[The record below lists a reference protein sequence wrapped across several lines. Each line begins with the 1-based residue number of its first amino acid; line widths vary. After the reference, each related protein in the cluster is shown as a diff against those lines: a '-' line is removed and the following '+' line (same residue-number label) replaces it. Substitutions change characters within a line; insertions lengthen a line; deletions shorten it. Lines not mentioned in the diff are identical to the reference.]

1 MCGVVGIIGKK
12 EASSLVIE
20 GLKKLEYRGY
30 DSAGIASFNQ
40 ESIQVV
46 KSEGKLFNL
55 INKLNDL
62 TADNLY
68 YDTSIALGHTRWA
81 THGNININNAHPLI
95 SENRVA
101 VVHNGIIENY
111 SIIKKKLES
120 EGFIF
125 TSETDTEVLPH
136 LFAKYL
142 KMGNNFL
149 QAGKLVLKEIK
160 GAFAFVAICL
170 DFPDQLFVSRNSSP
184 LAIGLGEGA
193 NFVGSDA
200 QSINHLTQKIIYL
213 EDGDYALIKINGVEI
228 FDKSSNK
235 IDRKVINIQSEIG
248 LITKGGYKHF
258 MEKEIYEQPAVIPQ
272 TISSFING
280 KSTINIDL
288 DRLGFNVKNSL
299 VICAAGTSY
308 YAALVGKYWI
318 EQFADIPVIVDLSSE
333 YRYRRP
339 SIYGQKSML
348 VISQSGESLD
358 TLMALRY
365 AKKLGLNTNAI
376 INVEGS
382 TIDREV
388 DYSLH
393 TRVGPEIGV
402 ASTKSFTSQ
411 LVVLFL
417 IAIALGKKFNNLKS
431 EKIEKYISYLN
442 QLPLAVAKMLELED
456 QIITIAQKIKNSN
469 SVIFLG
475 RGYLYPLA
483 LEGALKL
490 KELSYIHAEGFAA
503 GEMKHGPIA
512 LIEDELPVIMFL
524 IADGLEDKSI
534 SNLQEAYSRGA
545 KIILIADKI
554 CIEKAPFAHL
564 KLQIPEFSDEFK
576 SILSPMLMSI
586 PAQLLAYHV
595 AKERGTDVDQ
605 PRNLAKSVTVE

>member
-1 MCGVVGIIGKK
+1 MCGVVGVIGKK
-12 EASSLVIE
+12 SASSLVIE

-30 DSAGIASFNQ
+30 DSAGIASFK
-40 ESIQVV
+40 EGAIQTV
-46 KSEGKLFNL
+46 KSEGKLDNL
-55 INKLNDL
+55 INKVNKLIKEEK
-62 TADNLY
+62 Y
-68 YDTSIALGHTRWA
+68 FDTCIALGHTRWA

-101 VVHNGIIENY
+101 VVHNGIIENF
-111 SIIKKKLES
+111 SAIKKDLIS
-120 EGFIF
+120 EGYFF
-125 TSETDTEVLPH
+125 KSDTDTEVIPH
-136 LFAKYL
+136 LFVKYI
-142 KMGNNFL
+142 KMGNDL
-149 QAGKLVLKEIK
+149 LEAGKLVLKDIK
-160 GAFAFVAICL
+160 GAFAFVAISL
-170 DFPDQLFVSRNSSP
+170 DFPNQLFVSRNSSP
-184 LAIGLGEGA
+184 LAVGIGEGA

-213 EDGDYALIKINGVEI
+213 EDGDYALIKINDI
-228 FDKSSNK
+228 QIYDKNSNVV
-235 IDRKVINIQSEIG
+235 DRKVINIQSELG
-248 LITKGGYKHF
+248 TVTKDGYKHF

-272 TISSFING
+272 TISSFLND
-280 KSTINIDL
+280 KSSIKIDL
-288 DRLGFNVKNSL
+288 DKLGFNKKSSL
-299 VICAAGTSY
+299 IICAAGTSY
-308 YAALVGKYWI
+308 YAAMVGKYWI
-318 EQFADIPVIVDLSSE
+318 EQIADIPVIVDLASE
-333 YRYRRP
+333 YRYRKP
-339 SIYGQKSML
+339 SIFGQTAML

-365 AKKLGLNTNAI
+365 AKELGLNTNAI
-376 INVEGS
+376 VNVEGS

-411 LVVLFL
+411 LVILFL
-417 IAIALGKKFNNLKS
+417 IAIALARKFNNLNSKKL
-431 EKIEKYISYLN
+431 ETYITFLN
-442 QLPLAVAKMLELED
+442 MLPRAIAKMLELED
-456 QIITIAQKIKNSN
+456 KIIRVAQNIKNSN
-469 SVIFLG
+469 SIIFLG

-545 KIILIADKI
+545 KIILIADKT
-554 CIEKAPFAHL
+554 CLKKASFAHF
-564 KLQIPEFSDEFK
+564 KIEIPSFSKEFK
-576 SILSPMLMSI
+576 SVLSPMLMSI